1 MKDSLKKPKPTLESL
16 LKDRSV
22 VTGKEV
28 IKRAEE
34 LDGQKREFDESV
46 EFEKRS
52 RLFGLLGKKSI
63 PSK

>member
-22 VTGKEV
+22 VTGREV

-34 LDGQKREFDESV
+34 LDRQKREFDESV
-46 EFEKRS
+46 EF
-52 RLFGLLGKKSI
+52 
-63 PSK
+63 